1 MGYNQTCRLMEPNL
15 KETTMKTLGTALF
28 ALAISSGVCGLW
40 IAMASLSWA
49 SMQAWTWNDDDEDN
63 DDDSDED

>member
-1 MGYNQTCRLMEPNL
+1 
-15 KETTMKTLGTALF
+15 MKTLGTALF